1 MEKLMTEVFPLM
13 RASFLWAS
21 FFINNS
27 DYQCFTQ
34 AFSFKLKR
42 FSNKNEGFLIFLCK
56 IASDY
61 RMHNVKYLDYI

>member
-1 MEKLMTEVFPLM
+1 MEELMTRVFPLM
-13 RASFLWAS
+13 RTSFLWAS
-21 FFINNS
+21 FS
-27 DYQCFTQ
+27 AQGHYFTQ

-61 RMHNVKYLDYI
+61 KMHNVKYLDYI